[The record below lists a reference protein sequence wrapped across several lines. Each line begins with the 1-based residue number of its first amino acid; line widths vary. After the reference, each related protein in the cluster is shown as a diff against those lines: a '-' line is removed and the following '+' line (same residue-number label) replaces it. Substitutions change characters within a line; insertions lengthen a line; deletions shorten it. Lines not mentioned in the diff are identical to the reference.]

1 MRLEVSIKYYINKVS
16 LLQKG
21 ANHCPFLKFEDC
33 GYFLVYIGISLTQL
47 CLLKYLLAKM
57 SPIMNLFVRR
67 VWSRWTIM
75 SWSTFILN
83 PKTFIGLPIISVL
96 KNYWLIRAILGIK
109 GFVIIIIFFNFIFQ
123 IENEV
128 SLKWLVNLW

>member
-1 MRLEVSIKYYINKVS
+1 MGLKVSIKHYIKKVY

-21 ANHCPFLKFEDC
+21 ANHCSFLKLKDC
-33 GYFLVYIGISLTQL
+33 GYFLVYVGISLTQL

-67 VWSRWTIM
+67 VWSRWTIVGR
-75 SWSTFILN
+75 STFILN
-83 PKTFIGLPIISVL
+83 PQTFIGLPIISVL

-109 GFVIIIIFFNFIFQ
+109 GFVIIIIFFNFIFE

-128 SLKWLVNLW
+128 SPKWLVNLW